1 MEQDKRQVVQITAEE
16 MAELQQLRAEKA
28 AKQAEE
34 KAEAERTTYRQL
46 ERQLVDNH
54 IEELKNCSKLLGD
67 AKGKVLQEADIIIK
81 MKEELFGAKSTQLSH
96 SFMSSCGKYRVK
108 VGCNTKDGWD
118 NTAEDGVRIIMEY
131 ITARP
136 GESDKSQK
144 LSSII
149 SQFLTR
155 DRTGRLRLDNIIT
168 LERKA
173 QELKIPE
180 IIRGVAIIREAYRP
194 EITKRY
200 VRAEYR
206 NEETGAWVNIPL
218 GMTDA

>member
-1 MEQDKRQVVQITAEE
+1 MEQGTDKVVQITAEE
-16 MAELQQLRAEKA
+16 MAELLQLRAEKA